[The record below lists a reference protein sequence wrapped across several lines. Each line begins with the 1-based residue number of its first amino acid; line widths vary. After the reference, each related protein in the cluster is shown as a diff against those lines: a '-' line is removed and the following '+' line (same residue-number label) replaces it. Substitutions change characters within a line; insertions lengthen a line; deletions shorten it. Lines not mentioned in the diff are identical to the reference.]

1 MSIVLS
7 SNTSDFK
14 YNFYPSIKLDNYK
27 THEIAL
33 LNIDM
38 YHSVP
43 NIDESNNKFVYEYDG
58 KIFEIIFPT
67 GAYEIQT
74 INDYI
79 QKQLDKN
86 KHSEAFNIKANN
98 ITMKCIIHIEKS
110 NLKINFN
117 HNQSLNKLLGF
128 KWGII
133 EGIGEHEGE
142 NIVDI
147 LSVNSILVNC
157 DIIEG
162 SYLNGVQEPVLY
174 SFFPDVPPGYKMNE
188 KPNTV
193 VYLPVTIPAINSIHI
208 WLTDQNLKP
217 LNLRG
222 ETITIRLHLKST

>member
-14 YNFYPSIKLDNYK
+14 YNFYPSLKLDKYK
-27 THEIAL
+27 IHEIAL

-38 YHSVP
+38 YNSIP
-43 NIDESNNKFVYEYDG
+43 NIDESNNKFVYKYND

-67 GAYEIQT
+67 GAYEIIT
-74 INDYI
+74 INEYI
-79 QKQLDKN
+79 QKQLAKN
-86 KHSEAFNIKANN
+86 NHPKAFNIEAND
-98 ITMKCIIHIEKS
+98 ITLKCVIHIEKP
-110 NLKINFN
+110 NVQILFN

-128 KWGII
+128 RKDII
-133 EGIGEHEGE
+133 EGAGEHEGE

-162 SYLNGVQEPVLY
+162 SYLNGMQEPVLY

-193 VYLPVTIPAINSIHI
+193 IYLPVTIPTINSIHI
-208 WLTDQNLKP
+208 WLTDQNHKP

>member
-67 GAYEIQT
+67 GANEIQT

-128 KWGII
+128 RSGII

-162 SYLNGVQEPVLY
+162 SYFNGV
-174 SFFPDVPPGYKMNE
+174 
-188 KPNTV
+188 
-193 VYLPVTIPAINSIHI
+193 
-208 WLTDQNLKP
+208 
-217 LNLRG
+217 
-222 ETITIRLHLKST
+222 